1 MGIISLDPAVQVIL
15 IPVIIFALSFHEF
28 SHGWMAYRFG
38 DPTAKNAGRLTLN
51 PMAHLDIFGSLA
63 LYFMGFGWAKPVPVD
78 PRYLANPKRD
88 MMWIALAGP
97 ISNLIVALISGML
110 FSIFLKFGI
119 INVEL
124 VRMARFFSDLPPLAQ
139 VLTMSLKINLVL
151 AIFNFIPIPPLD
163 GSRILG
169 GLIPYK
175 YQNELAKFEFYGPRV
190 LMGLIILSMFT
201 RINIFSIIISPI
213 MTIFLKLFT
222 FGIY

>member
-28 SHGWMAYRFG
+28 SHGWMAHRYG

-63 LYFMGFGWAKPVPVD
+63 LYLMGFGWAKPVPVN
-78 PRYLANPKRD
+78 PQYLANPKRD

-97 ISNLIVALISGML
+97 VSNLIVALISGIL
-110 FSIFLKFGI
+110 LSVLLRLGLIG
-119 INVEL
+119 
-124 VRMARFFSDLPPLAQ
+124 SQSPLIM
-139 VLTMSLKINLVL
+139 VLIMSLQINLVL

-163 GSRILG
+163 GSRIFE
-169 GLIPYK
+169 GLIPNK
-175 YQNELAKFEFYGPRV
+175 YHNELAKFEYYGPRI

-201 RINIFSIIISPI
+201 RFNIFAVIISPI

>member
-15 IPVIIFALSFHEF
+15 IPVIVFALSFHEF
-28 SHGWMAYRFG
+28 SHGWMAHRYG

-63 LYFMGFGWAKPVPVD
+63 LYLMGFGWAKPVPVD

-97 ISNLIVALISGML
+97 VSNLIVALTSGIL
-110 FSIFLKFGI
+110 LSIL
-119 INVEL
+119 L
-124 VRMARFFSDLPPLAQ
+124 RMGLIGGQSA
-139 VLTMSLKINLVL
+139 LTMVLIMSLQINLVL

-175 YQNELAKFEFYGPRV
+175 YQNELAKFEYYGPRI

-201 RINIFSIIISPI
+201 RFNIFSVIISPI

>member
-1 MGIISLDPAVQVIL
+1 MGIISLDPAVQIIL
-15 IPVIIFALSFHEF
+15 IPVIVFALSFHEF
-28 SHGWMAYRFG
+28 SHGWMAHRYG

-63 LYFMGFGWAKPVPVD
+63 LYLMGFGWAKPVPVD

-97 ISNLIVALISGML
+97 VSNLIVALTSGIL
-110 FSIFLKFGI
+110 LSIL
-119 INVEL
+119 L
-124 VRMARFFSDLPPLAQ
+124 RMGLIGGQSA
-139 VLTMSLKINLVL
+139 LTMVLIMSLQINLVL

-175 YQNELAKFEFYGPRV
+175 YQNELAKFEYYGPRI

-201 RINIFSIIISPI
+201 RFNIFSVIISPI

>member
-15 IPVIIFALSFHEF
+15 IPVIVFALSFHEF
-28 SHGWMAYRFG
+28 SHGWMAHRYG

-63 LYFMGFGWAKPVPVD
+63 LYLMGFGWAKPVPVD

-88 MMWIALAGP
+88 MMWIALSGP
-97 ISNLIVALISGML
+97 VSNLIVALISGIL
-110 FSIFLKFGI
+110 LSIL
-119 INVEL
+119 L
-124 VRMARFFSDLPPLAQ
+124 RMGLIGGQSA
-139 VLTMSLKINLVL
+139 LTMVLIMSLQINLVL

-175 YQNELAKFEFYGPRV
+175 YQNELAKFEYYGPRI

-201 RINIFSIIISPI
+201 RFNIFSVIISPI

>member
-1 MGIISLDPAVQVIL
+1 MGIYALDPAVQVIL

-28 SHGWMAYRFG
+28 SHGWMAYRYG

-63 LYFMGFGWAKPVPVD
+63 LYLMGFGWAKPVPVD

-97 ISNLIVALISGML
+97 VSNLIVALVSGIL
-110 FSIFLKFGI
+110 LSVLLRLGLIG
-119 INVEL
+119 
-124 VRMARFFSDLPPLAQ
+124 SQSPLLM
-139 VLTMSLKINLVL
+139 VLIMSLQINLVL

-175 YQNELAKFEFYGPRV
+175 YQNELAKFEYYGPRI

-201 RINIFSIIISPI
+201 RFNIFAVIISPI

>member
-1 MGIISLDPAVQVIL
+1 MGIYALDPAVQIIL
-15 IPVIIFALSFHEF
+15 IPVIVFALSFHEF
-28 SHGWMAYRFG
+28 SHGWMAHRYG

-63 LYFMGFGWAKPVPVD
+63 LYLMGFGWAKPVPVD

-97 ISNLIVALISGML
+97 VSNLIVALTSGIL
-110 FSIFLKFGI
+110 LSIL
-119 INVEL
+119 L
-124 VRMARFFSDLPPLAQ
+124 RMGLIGGQSA
-139 VLTMSLKINLVL
+139 LTMVLIMSLQINLVL

-175 YQNELAKFEFYGPRV
+175 YQNELAKFEYYGPRI

-201 RINIFSIIISPI
+201 RFNIFSVIISPI

>member
-1 MGIISLDPAVQVIL
+1 MGIYALDPAVQIIL
-15 IPVIIFALSFHEF
+15 IPVIIIALSFHEF
-28 SHGWMAYRFG
+28 SHGWMANRYG

-63 LYFMGFGWAKPVPVD
+63 LYLMGFGWAKPVPVD

-97 ISNLIVALISGML
+97 VANLIVALISGIL
-110 FSIFLKFGI
+110 LSIL
-119 INVEL
+119 L
-124 VRMARFFSDLPPLAQ
+124 RMGLIGGQSA
-139 VLTMSLKINLVL
+139 LTMVLIMSLQINLVL

-175 YQNELAKFEFYGPRV
+175 YQNELAKFEYYGPRI

-201 RINIFSIIISPI
+201 RFNIFSVIISPI

>member
-28 SHGWMAYRFG
+28 SHGWMANRYG
-38 DPTAKNAGRLTLN
+38 DPTAKLAGRLTLN

-63 LYFMGFGWAKPVPVD
+63 LYLMGFGWAKPVPVD

-97 ISNLIVALISGML
+97 VSNLIVALISGIL
-110 FSIFLKFGI
+110 LSVLLRLGLIGSQSP
-119 INVEL
+119 L
-124 VRMARFFSDLPPLAQ
+124 VM
-139 VLTMSLKINLVL
+139 VLIMSLQINLVL

-163 GSRILG
+163 GSRILE
-169 GLIPYK
+169 GLVPYK
-175 YQNELAKFEFYGPRV
+175 YHNELVKFEYYGPRI

-201 RINIFSIIISPI
+201 RFNIFAVIISPI

>member
-1 MGIISLDPAVQVIL
+1 MGIYALDPAVQVIL

-28 SHGWMAYRFG
+28 SHGWMANRYG
-38 DPTAKNAGRLTLN
+38 DPTAKNVGRLTLN

-63 LYFMGFGWAKPVPVD
+63 LYLMGFGWAKPVPVD

-97 ISNLIVALISGML
+97 VSNLIVALISGIL
-110 FSIFLKFGI
+110 LSILLRLG
-119 INVEL
+119 L
-124 VRMARFFSDLPPLAQ
+124 VGGQSPLLM
-139 VLTMSLKINLVL
+139 VLIMSLQINLVL
-151 AIFNFIPIPPLD
+151 AIFNFLPIPPLD
-163 GSRILG
+163 GSRILE

-175 YQNELAKFEFYGPRV
+175 YNNELVKFEYYGPRI
-190 LMGLIILSMFT
+190 LMGLILLSMFT
-201 RINIFSIIISPI
+201 RFNIFSVIISPI

>member
-1 MGIISLDPAVQVIL
+1 MGIYALDPAVQVIL

-28 SHGWMAYRFG
+28 SHGWMAYRYG

-51 PMAHLDIFGSLA
+51 PMAHHDIFGSLA
-63 LYFMGFGWAKPVPVD
+63 LYLMGFGWAKPVPGD

-97 ISNLIVALISGML
+97 VSKLIVALISGIL
-110 FSIFLKFGI
+110 LSILLRLGLI
-119 INVEL
+119 
-124 VRMARFFSDLPPLAQ
+124 SGQSP
-139 VLTMSLKINLVL
+139 LTMVLIMSLQINLVL

-175 YQNELAKFEFYGPRV
+175 YQNELAKFEYYGPRI

-201 RINIFSIIISPI
+201 RFNIFAVIISPI

>member
-1 MGIISLDPAVQVIL
+1 MGIYALDPAVQIIL

-28 SHGWMAYRFG
+28 SHGWMANRYG

-63 LYFMGFGWAKPVPVD
+63 LYLMGFGWAKPVPVD

-97 ISNLIVALISGML
+97 VANLIVALISGIL
-110 FSIFLKFGI
+110 LSILLRLGLI
-119 INVEL
+119 
-124 VRMARFFSDLPPLAQ
+124 SGQ
-139 VLTMSLKINLVL
+139 SSLTMVLIMSLQINLVL

-175 YQNELAKFEFYGPRV
+175 YQNELAKFEYYGPRI

-201 RINIFSIIISPI
+201 RFNIFSVIISPI

>member
-28 SHGWMAYRFG
+28 SHGWMANRYG
-38 DPTAKNAGRLTLN
+38 DPTAKLAGRLTLN

-63 LYFMGFGWAKPVPVD
+63 LYLMGFGWAKPVPVN
-78 PRYLANPKRD
+78 PQYIANPKRD

-97 ISNLIVALISGML
+97 VSNLIVALISGIL
-110 FSIFLKFGI
+110 LSVLLRLGLIG
-119 INVEL
+119 
-124 VRMARFFSDLPPLAQ
+124 SQSPLIM
-139 VLTMSLKINLVL
+139 VLIMSLQINLVL

-163 GSRILG
+163 GSRILE
-169 GLIPYK
+169 GLIPNK
-175 YQNELAKFEFYGPRV
+175 YHNELAKFEYYGPRI

-201 RINIFSIIISPI
+201 RFNIFSVIISPI